1 MKNIYKLFCSIFVL
15 LLFVGCEENFS
26 DSTDFANVAPPTNVS
41 ASFEVTQDNTGL
53 VTITPSGEG
62 AISFSIDYG
71 DGSNTPS
78 PNINNGGNVQHTYA
92 EGSYTVKVTA
102 TGLNGLTA
110 VGEVPL
116 TVSFKA
122 PENLVFTIENDE
134 AVSKQVN
141 VTATADYATMFEFHP
156 GIAGVDPATANIG
169 ETLSYQYAEAGTYT
183 VRVVAKG
190 AAIETTELTKEFE
203 VTAILAPTVSAP
215 DQPDR
220 PSATVVSVYSNNYQ
234 DISGVN
240 FYPNWGQTTQFTEYD
255 LNGDKMLQYS
265 TVNYQGIEM
274 GGNYNLSSFEYL
286 HVDVW
291 TASPE
296 FENLEISLISP
307 SNGEK
312 PVLGKLDQDKWTSLD
327 IPLSEWTN
335 QGLTIA
341 DIFQLKLAIN
351 PWNPSGAGTIFLDN
365 IYFWKENSVELPI
378 KFDNEEKFEG
388 KGNPAMTFALSTNP
402 DDSSDNTG
410 KLSTTEDWWD
420 TAEISLDVPIQ
431 IATGTDNRVSV
442 RVYSPNDDTHRVM
455 MKLEN
460 IVDPGD
466 NSKNEFVE
474 ISKNISAKGWH
485 DVTFDLSD
493 LEGGNQAF
501 PNNDVA
507 WDGNGSFERLI
518 FFIDP
523 GDCNWYGLC
532 NPTYGKV
539 LDFHID
545 DIVLGTHE
553 LPLYPLFDDFE
564 GNGSITWAPDSV
576 GMSVIDNPQG
586 SGKVLKYEDTGGDYA
601 NVRFD
606 LRADHSAKFD
616 LSTNNI
622 FKFKIY
628 IPSAELTGNQ
638 DNKVE
643 LKLQDGSKER
653 PWEGQ
658 HGVSTMLELDKWNN
672 VYIDFSE
679 KSSSTEFSRIVLQVN
694 GEGNQD
700 KVTAYIDDFYYEIP
714 QSHDDFEGN
723 GNIALWEKEVEDMQI
738 IDNPYKGTIN
748 SSDKVLVYHDQG
760 GQQYANIRYYLAT
773 DNSISFDLTN
783 ANKITLDVYMPSSG
797 LTGSQGNK
805 LWLKLQNGNKE
816 RPWEGQITKEQAVE
830 LDKWQRLTFDF
841 SDQSSATEFTRM
853 LVQFN
858 GEDNFD
864 SVKAYIDNVFI
875 HR

>member
-15 LLFVGCEENFS
+15 LLFVGCEDDFS
-26 DSTDFANVAPPTNVS
+26 DTTDFANVAPPSNIS

-53 VTITPSGEG
+53 VTITPSGE
-62 AISFSIDYG
+62 ASISFVVDYG
-71 DGSNTPS
+71 DGSEVSPS
-78 PNINNGGNVQHTYA
+78 IKNGGNTQHTYK

-110 VGEVPL
+110 TGEVPL

-122 PENLVFTIENDE
+122 PENLVLTIANDE
-134 AVSKQVN
+134 VKSKKVN
-141 VTATADYATMFEFHP
+141 VTLAADFATMYEYYP
-156 GIAGVDPATANIG
+156 GVDGVDPVTANIG
-169 ETLSYQYAEAGTYT
+169 ESLSYQYAEAGIYT

-190 AAIETTELTKEFE
+190 AAIETTELTQEFE
-203 VTAILAPTVSAP
+203 VTAILEPTVSAP
-215 DQPDR
+215 EQPDR
-220 PSATVVSVYSNNYQ
+220 PAATVISVFSDKYN
-234 DISGVN
+234 DLTGTD
-240 FYPNWGQTTQFTEYD
+240 FYPWWWQSTQYEEYD
-255 LNGDKMLQYS
+255 LNGDKMLRYS
-265 TVNYQGIEM
+265 KVNYQGVQLAEQQDISKM
-274 GGNYNLSSFEYL
+274 EYM
-286 HVDVW
+286 HIDVW

-296 FENLEISLISP
+296 FENLEISLISA
-307 SNGEK
+307 SNGER
-312 PVLGKLDQDKWTSLD
+312 PVLAKLTQDEWTSFD
-327 IPLSEWTN
+327 IPISDWTSQN
-335 QGLTIA
+335 GFTIN
-341 DIFQLKLAIN
+341 DMHQLKFAIN
-351 PWNPSGAGTIFLDN
+351 PYNGDGAGVIFLDN

-378 KFDNEEKFEG
+378 NFDNEEKFEE
-388 KGNPAMTFALSTNP
+388 KGGFKFELSTDP
-402 DDSSDNTG
+402 EDSSNNTG
-410 KLSTTEDWWD
+410 KITTSTEWWD
-420 TAEISLDVPIQ
+420 TAEITLDVPIE
-431 IATGTDNRVSV
+431 IVKGADNNVSV
-442 RVYSPNDDTHRVM
+442 RFYSPNDDKHRLL

-460 IVDPGD
+460 KDDPNG
-466 NSKNEFVE
+466 SEYLE
-474 ISKNISAKGWH
+474 ISHEVSSKGWH
-485 DVTFDLSD
+485 DLTYDWSTKTTQNYPNDGQPFD
-493 LEGGNQAF
+493 GT
-501 PNNDVA
+501 
-507 WDGNGSFERLI
+507 GSFERLV
-518 FFIDP
+518 FFIDAGSP
-523 GDCNWYGLC
+523 DWCGDCG
-532 NPTYGKV
+532 PTYGQV

-545 DIVLGTHE
+545 NIIKGLPPD
-553 LPLYPLFDDFE
+553 PLYPLYDDFE
-564 GNGSITWAPDSV
+564 GNGSITWAADAV
-576 GMSVIDNPQG
+576 GMSVVDNPHG
-586 SGKVLKYEDTGGDYA
+586 SGKVLKYEDTGGTYA

-606 LRADHSAKFD
+606 LKADHSAKFD

-628 IPSAELTGNQ
+628 IPSADLTGDQ

-679 KSSSTEFSRIVLQVN
+679 KASSTEFSRIVLQVN
-694 GEGNQD
+694 GEGNND
-700 KVTAYIDDFYYEIP
+700 KVTAYIDDFYYEVP

-738 IDNPYKGTIN
+738 IDNPVKGTIN

-797 LTGSQGNK
+797 LTGSQANK
-805 LWLKLQNGNKE
+805 LWLKLQNGNKD
-816 RPWEGQITKEQAVE
+816 RPWEGQITAEQAVE

-858 GEDNFD
+858 GEDNYD
-864 SVKAYIDNVFI
+864 SVMAYIDNVFI

>member
-1 MKNIYKLFCSIFVL
+1 
-15 LLFVGCEENFS
+15 
-26 DSTDFANVAPPTNVS
+26 
-41 ASFEVTQDNTGL
+41 
-53 VTITPSGEG
+53 
-62 AISFSIDYG
+62 
-71 DGSNTPS
+71 
-78 PNINNGGNVQHTYA
+78 
-92 EGSYTVKVTA
+92 VTA

-122 PENLVFTIENDE
+122 PENLVLTITNDE
-134 AVSKQVN
+134 VKSKKVN
-141 VTATADYATMFEFHP
+141 VTLTADFATMYEYYP
-156 GIAGVDPATANIG
+156 GVDGVDPVTANIG
-169 ETLSYQYAEAGTYT
+169 ESLSYQYAEAGIYT

-190 AAIETTELTKEFE
+190 GAIETTELTQDFE
-203 VTAILAPTVSAP
+203 VTAILQPTVSAP
-215 DQPDR
+215 AQPDR
-220 PSATVVSVYSNNYQ
+220 PAATVVSVYSNKYQ
-234 DISGVN
+234 DINGVN
-240 FYPNWGQTTQFTEYD
+240 FYPNWGQTTQFAEYD

-265 TVNYQGIEM
+265 TVNYQGIEL
-274 GGNYNLSSFEYL
+274 GGNYDLSSFEYM

-378 KFDNEEKFEG
+378 NFDNEEKFEG
-388 KGNPAMTFALSTNP
+388 KGGFQFALSTDP
-402 DDSSDNTG
+402 DDSSNNTG
-410 KLSTTEDWWD
+410 KITTSTEWWD
-420 TAEISLDVPIQ
+420 TAEITLDVPIE
-431 IATGTDNRVSV
+431 IVKGADNNVSV
-442 RVYSPNDDTHRVM
+442 RFYSPNDDKHRLL

-460 IVDPGD
+460 KDDPNG
-466 NSKNEFVE
+466 SEYLE
-474 ISKNISAKGWH
+474 ISHEVNSKGWH
-485 DVTFDLSD
+485 DLTYDWSTKTTQNYPNDGQPFD
-493 LEGGNQAF
+493 GT
-501 PNNDVA
+501 
-507 WDGNGSFERLI
+507 GSFERLV
-518 FFIDP
+518 FFIDAGSP
-523 GDCNWYGLC
+523 DWCGDCG
-532 NPTYGKV
+532 PTFGQT

-545 DIVLGTHE
+545 NIIKGLPPD
-553 LPLYPLFDDFE
+553 PLYPLFDDFE
-564 GNGSITWAPDSV
+564 GNGSITWAADAV
-576 GMSVIDNPQG
+576 GMNVIDNPHG

-606 LRADHSAKFD
+606 LKADHSAKFD

-628 IPSAELTGNQ
+628 IPSAELTGNL

-643 LKLQDGSKER
+643 LKLQDGSKDR

-679 KSSSTEFSRIVLQVN
+679 KASSTEFSRIVLQVN
-694 GEGNQD
+694 GEGNND
-700 KVTAYIDDFYYEIP
+700 KVTAYIDDFYYEVP

-723 GNIALWEKEVEDMQI
+723 GNIALWEKELEDMQI
-738 IDNPYKGTIN
+738 IDNPVKGTIN

-760 GQQYANIRYYLAT
+760 GQQYANIRYYLAS

-783 ANKITLDVYMPSSG
+783 ANKITLDVYMPSSD
-797 LTGSQGNK
+797 LTGTQVNK
-805 LWLKLQNGNKE
+805 PWLKLQNGNKD
-816 RPWEGQITKEQAVE
+816 RPWEGQITAEQAVE

>member
-1 MKNIYKLFCSIFVL
+1 MKNIYKLFSSIFVL
-15 LLFVGCEENFS
+15 LLFVGCEDDFS
-26 DSTDFANVAPPTNVS
+26 DTTDFANVAPPSNIS

-62 AISFSIDYG
+62 SISFVIDYG
-71 DGSNTPS
+71 DGSELSPS
-78 PNINNGGNVQHTYA
+78 INNGGNIQHTYK

-122 PENLVFTIENDE
+122 PENLVLTITNDE
-134 AVSKQVN
+134 VKSKKVN
-141 VTATADYATMFEFHP
+141 VTLTADFATMYEYYP
-156 GIAGVDPATANIG
+156 GVDGVDPVTANIG
-169 ETLSYQYAEAGTYT
+169 ESLSYQYAEAGIYT

-190 AAIETTELTKEFE
+190 GAIETTELTQDFE
-203 VTAILAPTVSAP
+203 VTAILQPTVSAP
-215 DQPDR
+215 AQPDR
-220 PSATVVSVYSNNYQ
+220 PAATVVSVYSNKYQ
-234 DISGVN
+234 DINGVN
-240 FYPNWGQTTQFTEYD
+240 FYPNWGQTTQFAEYD

-265 TVNYQGIEM
+265 TVNYQGIEL
-274 GGNYNLSSFEYL
+274 GGNYDLSSFEYM

-378 KFDNEEKFEG
+378 NFDNEEKFEG
-388 KGNPAMTFALSTNP
+388 KGGFQFALSTDP
-402 DDSSDNTG
+402 DDSSNNTG
-410 KLSTTEDWWD
+410 KITTSTEWWD
-420 TAEISLDVPIQ
+420 TAEITLDVPIE
-431 IATGTDNRVSV
+431 IVKGADNNVSV
-442 RVYSPNDDTHRVM
+442 RFYSPNDDKHRLL

-460 IVDPGD
+460 KDDPNG
-466 NSKNEFVE
+466 SEYLE
-474 ISKNISAKGWH
+474 ISHEVSSKGWH
-485 DVTFDLSD
+485 DLTYDWSTKTTQNYPNDGQPFD
-493 LEGGNQAF
+493 GT
-501 PNNDVA
+501 
-507 WDGNGSFERLI
+507 GSFERLV
-518 FFIDP
+518 FFIDAGSP
-523 GDCNWYGLC
+523 DWCGDCG
-532 NPTYGKV
+532 PTFGQT

-545 DIVLGTHE
+545 NIIKGLPPD
-553 LPLYPLFDDFE
+553 PLYPLFDDFE
-564 GNGSITWAPDSV
+564 GNGSITWAADAV
-576 GMSVIDNPQG
+576 GMNVIDNPHG

-606 LRADHSAKFD
+606 LKADHSAKFD

-628 IPSAELTGNQ
+628 IPSAELTGNL

-643 LKLQDGSKER
+643 LKLQDGSKDR

-679 KSSSTEFSRIVLQVN
+679 KASSTEFSRIVLQVN
-694 GEGNQD
+694 GEGNND
-700 KVTAYIDDFYYEIP
+700 KVTAYIDDFYYEVP

-723 GNIALWEKEVEDMQI
+723 GNIALWEKELEDMQI
-738 IDNPYKGTIN
+738 IDNPVKGTIN

-760 GQQYANIRYYLAT
+760 GQQYANIRYYLAS

-783 ANKITLDVYMPSSG
+783 ANKITLDVYMPSSD
-797 LTGSQGNK
+797 LTGTQVNK
-805 LWLKLQNGNKE
+805 LWLKLQNGNKD
-816 RPWEGQITKEQAVE
+816 RPWEGQITAEQAVE

>member
-53 VTITPSGEG
+53 VTITPTADG
-62 AISFSIDYG
+62 AISFSIEYG
-71 DGSNTPS
+71 DGSSRPS
-78 PNINNGGNVQHTYA
+78 PTINNGGNVQHTYA
-92 EGSYTVKVTA
+92 EGSYIVKVTA

-122 PENLVFTIENDE
+122 PENLTFTIEND
-134 AVSKQVN
+134 ATVSKQVN
-141 VTATADYATMFEFHP
+141 VTATADFATMFEFHP

-190 AAIETTELTKEFE
+190 AAIETTELTQEFE

-215 DQPDR
+215 TPPDR
-220 PSATVVSVYSNNYQ
+220 PSATVISVFSDAYTSVA
-234 DISGVN
+234 DVN
-240 FYPNWGQTTQFTEYD
+240 MNPDWGQQWQGSGYAELD
-255 LNGDKMLQYS
+255 LNGDKITHYS
-265 TVNYQGIEM
+265 KISYQGVQYAKTDISNM
-274 GGNYNLSSFEYL
+274 EYL
-286 HVDVW
+286 HIDAW
-291 TASPE
+291 TADLNQLKT
-296 FENLEISLISP
+296 FLIREP
-307 SNGEK
+307 GNANPREVAVAK
-312 PVLGKLDQDKWTSLD
+312 ELTKDQWTSFD
-327 IPLSEWTN
+327 IPLSEWTS
-335 QGLTIA
+335 QGITLGDLFQFKFEGVDQWAQA
-341 DIFQLKLAIN
+341 DV
-351 PWNPSGAGTIFLDN
+351 FLDN

-378 KFDNEEKFEG
+378 RFDNEEKFEG
-388 KGNPAMTFALSTNP
+388 KGGFTFALSTDPEDNTN
-402 DDSSDNTG
+402 NTG
-410 KLSTTEDWWD
+410 KITTSTEWWD
-420 TAEISLDVPIQ
+420 TAEINLDVPLEIVSG
-431 IATGTDNRVSV
+431 ADNNVTV
-442 RVYSPNDDTHRVM
+442 RFYSPNDDVHRLL

-460 IVDPGD
+460 IVDPND
-466 NSKNEFVE
+466 NSKNTYLEL
-474 ISKNISAKGWH
+474 SKEVSSKGWH
-485 DVTFDLSD
+485 YLTYDWSEKTTQNWPND
-493 LEGGNQAF
+493 GAAF
-501 PNNDVA
+501 N
-507 WDGNGSFERLI
+507 GTGSFERLI
-518 FFIDP
+518 FFIDAGAP
-523 GDCNWYGLC
+523 DWCGTCGSSYGQ
-532 NPTYGKV
+532 V

-545 DIVLGTHE
+545 DIMKGLPPD
-553 LPLYPLFDDFE
+553 PLYPLFDDFE
-564 GNGSITWAPDSV
+564 GNGSITWVDDAV
-576 GMSVIDNPQG
+576 GMSVVDNPHG
-586 SGKVLKYEDTGGDYA
+586 SGKVLKYEDTGGQYA

-606 LRADHSAKFD
+606 LKSDHSAKFD

-628 IPSAELTGNQ
+628 IPSADLTGNQ

-679 KSSSTEFSRIVLQVN
+679 KSSSTEFSRIVFQVN
-694 GEGNQD
+694 GENNND
-700 KVTAYIDDFYYEIP
+700 KVTAYIDDFYYEVP

-723 GNIALWEKEVEDMQI
+723 GNIAKWEEELENMQI
-738 IDNPYKGTIN
+738 IDNPVKGSIN
-748 SSDKVLVYHDQG
+748 STNKVLVYEDKG
-760 GQQYANIRYYLAT
+760 GQQYANIRYYLAS

-783 ANKITLDVYMPSSG
+783 ANKVTLDVYMPSDG
-797 LTGSQGNK
+797 LTGSQDNK
-805 LWLKLQNGNKE
+805 LWLKLQDGTTSQ
-816 RPWEGQITKEQAVE
+816 PWVGQVTKEQAVE

-841 SDQSSATEFTRM
+841 SDQSSATQFTRM

-858 GEDNFD
+858 GENNFD

>member
-1 MKNIYKLFCSIFVL
+1 MKMKNIYKLFSSIFVL
-15 LLFVGCEENFS
+15 LLFVGCEDDFS
-26 DSTDFANVAPPTNVS
+26 DTTDFANVAPPSNIS

-62 AISFSIDYG
+62 SISFVIDYG
-71 DGSNTPS
+71 DGSELSPS
-78 PNINNGGNVQHTYA
+78 INNGGNIQHTYK

-122 PENLVFTIENDE
+122 PENLVLTITNDE
-134 AVSKQVN
+134 VKSKKVN
-141 VTATADYATMFEFHP
+141 VTLTADFATMYEYYP
-156 GIAGVDPATANIG
+156 GVDGVDPVTANIG
-169 ETLSYQYAEAGTYT
+169 ESLSYQYAEAGIYT

-190 AAIETTELTKEFE
+190 GAIETTELTQDFE
-203 VTAILAPTVSAP
+203 VTAILQPTVSAP
-215 DQPDR
+215 AQPDR
-220 PSATVVSVYSNNYQ
+220 PAATVVSVYSNKYQ
-234 DISGVN
+234 DINGVN
-240 FYPNWGQTTQFTEYD
+240 FYPNWGQTTQFAEYD

-265 TVNYQGIEM
+265 TVNYQGIEL
-274 GGNYNLSSFEYL
+274 GGNYDLSSFEYM

-378 KFDNEEKFEG
+378 NFDNEEKFEG
-388 KGNPAMTFALSTNP
+388 KGGFQFALSTDP
-402 DDSSDNTG
+402 DDSSNNTG
-410 KLSTTEDWWD
+410 KITTSTEWWD
-420 TAEISLDVPIQ
+420 TAEITLDVPIE
-431 IATGTDNRVSV
+431 IVKGADNNVSV
-442 RVYSPNDDTHRVM
+442 RFYSPNDDKHRLL

-460 IVDPGD
+460 KDDPNG
-466 NSKNEFVE
+466 SEYLE
-474 ISKNISAKGWH
+474 ISHEVSSKGWH
-485 DVTFDLSD
+485 DLTYDWSTKTTQNYPNDGQPFD
-493 LEGGNQAF
+493 GT
-501 PNNDVA
+501 
-507 WDGNGSFERLI
+507 GSFERLV
-518 FFIDP
+518 FFIDAGSP
-523 GDCNWYGLC
+523 DWCGDCG
-532 NPTYGKV
+532 PTFGQT

-545 DIVLGTHE
+545 NIIKGLPPD
-553 LPLYPLFDDFE
+553 PLYPLFDDFE
-564 GNGSITWAPDSV
+564 GNGSITWAADAV
-576 GMSVIDNPQG
+576 GMNVIDNPHG

-606 LRADHSAKFD
+606 LKADHSAKFD

-628 IPSAELTGNQ
+628 IPSAELTGNL

-643 LKLQDGSKER
+643 LKLQDGSKDR

-679 KSSSTEFSRIVLQVN
+679 KASSTEFSRIVLQVN
-694 GEGNQD
+694 GEGNND
-700 KVTAYIDDFYYEIP
+700 KVTAYIDDFYYEVP

-723 GNIALWEKEVEDMQI
+723 GNIALWEKELEDMQI
-738 IDNPYKGTIN
+738 IDNPVKGTIN

-760 GQQYANIRYYLAT
+760 GQQYANIRYYLAS

-783 ANKITLDVYMPSSG
+783 ANKITLDVYMPSSD
-797 LTGSQGNK
+797 LTGTQVNK
-805 LWLKLQNGNKE
+805 LWLKLQNGNKD
-816 RPWEGQITKEQAVE
+816 RPWEGQITAEQAVE

>member
-71 DGSNTPS
+71 DGSEVSPS
-78 PNINNGGNVQHTYA
+78 IKSGGNIQHTYK

-110 VGEVPL
+110 TGEVPL

-122 PENLVFTIENDE
+122 PENLVFTIEND
-134 AVSKQVN
+134 ATVSKQVN
-141 VTATADYATMFEFHP
+141 VTATADFATMFEFHP

-190 AAIETTELTKEFE
+190 AAIETTELTQEFE

-215 DQPDR
+215 EQPDR
-220 PSATVVSVYSNNYQ
+220 PSATVVSVYSNKYQ
-234 DISGVN
+234 DITGVN

-265 TVNYQGIEM
+265 TVNYQGIEF
-274 GGNYNLSSFEYL
+274 GANYDLSSFEYM

-365 IYFWKENSVELPI
+365 IYFWKANSVELPI
-378 KFDNEEKFEG
+378 RFDNEEKFEG
-388 KGNPAMTFALSTNP
+388 KDGFTFALSTNP

-410 KLSTTEDWWD
+410 KITTSEAEWD
-420 TAEISLDVPIQ
+420 TAEIGLDVPIQ
-431 IATGTDNRVSV
+431 IATGADNRVSV
-442 RVYSPNDDTHRVM
+442 RLYSPNDDTHRLM

-460 IVDPGD
+460 IVNPSNDPD
-466 NSKNEFVE
+466 NEYLELAKNFQG
-474 ISKNISAKGWH
+474 KGWH
-485 DVTFDLSD
+485 ELTFDFSE
-493 LEGGNQAF
+493 LEGGKQAY
-501 PNNDVA
+501 PNDGLD

-523 GDCNWYGLC
+523 GQCGWYGAC
-532 NPTYGKV
+532 SNTYNKV

-564 GNGSITWAPDSV
+564 GNGSITWADDAV
-576 GMSVIDNPQG
+576 GMSVVDNPHG
-586 SGKVLKYEDTGGDYA
+586 SGKVLKYEDTGGQYA

-606 LRADHSAKFD
+606 LKSDHSAKFD

-628 IPSAELTGNQ
+628 IPSADLTGNQ

-679 KSSSTEFSRIVLQVN
+679 KSSSTEFSRIVFQVN
-694 GEGNQD
+694 GENNND
-700 KVTAYIDDFYYEIP
+700 KVTAYIDDFYYEVP

-723 GNIALWEKEVEDMQI
+723 GNIAKWEEELENMQI
-738 IDNPYKGTIN
+738 IDNPVKGSIN
-748 SSDKVLVYHDQG
+748 SSNKVLVYEDKGSQP
-760 GQQYANIRYYLAT
+760 YANIRYYLAS

-783 ANKITLDVYMPSSG
+783 ANKVTLDVYMPSAD
-797 LTGSQGNK
+797 LTGSQDNK

-816 RPWEGQITKEQAVE
+816 RPWEGQITKEQSVE

-858 GEDNFD
+858 GENNYD

>member
-1 MKNIYKLFCSIFVL
+1 
-15 LLFVGCEENFS
+15 
-26 DSTDFANVAPPTNVS
+26 
-41 ASFEVTQDNTGL
+41 
-53 VTITPSGEG
+53 
-62 AISFSIDYG
+62 
-71 DGSNTPS
+71 
-78 PNINNGGNVQHTYA
+78 
-92 EGSYTVKVTA
+92 
-102 TGLNGLTA
+102 LNGLTA

-122 PENLVFTIENDE
+122 PENLVLTITNDE
-134 AVSKQVN
+134 VKSKKVN
-141 VTATADYATMFEFHP
+141 VTLTADFATMYEYYP
-156 GIAGVDPATANIG
+156 GVDGVDPVTANIG
-169 ETLSYQYAEAGTYT
+169 ESLSYQYAEAGIYT

-190 AAIETTELTKEFE
+190 GAIETTELTQDFE
-203 VTAILAPTVSAP
+203 VTAILQPTVSAP
-215 DQPDR
+215 AQPDR
-220 PSATVVSVYSNNYQ
+220 PAATVVSVYSNKYQ
-234 DISGVN
+234 DINGVN
-240 FYPNWGQTTQFTEYD
+240 FYPNWGQTTQFAEYD

-265 TVNYQGIEM
+265 TVNYQGIEL
-274 GGNYNLSSFEYL
+274 GGNYDLSSFEYM

-378 KFDNEEKFEG
+378 NFDNEEKFEG
-388 KGNPAMTFALSTNP
+388 KGGFQFALSTDP
-402 DDSSDNTG
+402 DDSSNNTG
-410 KLSTTEDWWD
+410 KITTSTEWWD
-420 TAEISLDVPIQ
+420 TAEITLDVPIE
-431 IATGTDNRVSV
+431 IVKGADNNVSV
-442 RVYSPNDDTHRVM
+442 RFYSPNDDKHRLL

-460 IVDPGD
+460 KDDPNG
-466 NSKNEFVE
+466 SEYLE
-474 ISKNISAKGWH
+474 ISHEVSSKGWH
-485 DVTFDLSD
+485 DLTYDWSTKTTQNYPNDGQPFD
-493 LEGGNQAF
+493 GT
-501 PNNDVA
+501 
-507 WDGNGSFERLI
+507 GSFERLV
-518 FFIDP
+518 FFIDAGSP
-523 GDCNWYGLC
+523 DWCGDCG
-532 NPTYGKV
+532 PTFGQT

-545 DIVLGTHE
+545 NIIKGLPPD
-553 LPLYPLFDDFE
+553 PLYPLFDDFE
-564 GNGSITWAPDSV
+564 GNGSITWAADAV
-576 GMSVIDNPQG
+576 GMNVIDNPHG

-606 LRADHSAKFD
+606 LKADHSAKFD

-628 IPSAELTGNQ
+628 IPSAELTGNL

-643 LKLQDGSKER
+643 LKLQDGSKDR

-679 KSSSTEFSRIVLQVN
+679 KASSTEFSRIVLQVN
-694 GEGNQD
+694 GEGNND
-700 KVTAYIDDFYYEIP
+700 KVTAYIDDFYYEVP

-723 GNIALWEKEVEDMQI
+723 GNIALWEKELEDMQI
-738 IDNPYKGTIN
+738 IDNPVKGTIN

-760 GQQYANIRYYLAT
+760 GQQYANIRYYLAS

-783 ANKITLDVYMPSSG
+783 ANKITLDVYMPSSD
-797 LTGSQGNK
+797 LTGTQVNK
-805 LWLKLQNGNKE
+805 LWLKLQNGNKD
-816 RPWEGQITKEQAVE
+816 RPWEGQITAEQAVE

>member
-1 MKNIYKLFCSIFVL
+1 MKNIYKLFSSIFVL
-15 LLFVGCEENFS
+15 LLFVGCEDDFS
-26 DSTDFANVAPPTNVS
+26 DTTDFANVAPPSNIS

-62 AISFSIDYG
+62 SISFVIDYG
-71 DGSNTPS
+71 DGSEVSPS
-78 PNINNGGNVQHTYA
+78 INNGGNIQHTYK

-122 PENLVFTIENDE
+122 PENLVLTITNDE
-134 AVSKQVN
+134 VKSKKVN
-141 VTATADYATMFEFHP
+141 VTLTADFATMYEYYP
-156 GIAGVDPATANIG
+156 GVDGVDPVTANIG
-169 ETLSYQYAEAGTYT
+169 ESLSYQYAEAGIYN

-190 AAIETTELTKEFE
+190 GAIETTELTQEFE

-215 DQPDR
+215 TPPDR
-220 PSATVVSVYSNNYQ
+220 PSATVISVYSNKYQ

-240 FYPNWGQTTQFTEYD
+240 FYPNWGQTTQFAEYD

-265 TVNYQGIEM
+265 NVNYQGIEL
-274 GGNYNLSSFEYL
+274 GGNYDVSSFEYL

-312 PVLGKLDQDKWTSLD
+312 PVLGKLNQDQWTSLD
-327 IPLSEWTN
+327 IPLTEWTN

-341 DIFQLKLAIN
+341 DIFQFKLAIN
-351 PWNPSGAGTIFLDN
+351 PWNPSGAGVIFLDN

-378 KFDNEEKFEG
+378 NFDNEEKFEG
-388 KGNPAMTFALSTNP
+388 KGGFQFALSTDP
-402 DDSSDNTG
+402 DDSSNNTA
-410 KLSTTEDWWD
+410 KITTSPEWWD
-420 TAEISLDVPIQ
+420 TAEITLDVPIE
-431 IATGTDNRVSV
+431 IVEGADNNVSV
-442 RVYSPNDDTHRVM
+442 RFYSPNDDKHRLL

-460 IVDPGD
+460 KDDPNG
-466 NSKNEFVE
+466 SEYLE
-474 ISKNISAKGWH
+474 ISQEVSSKGWH
-485 DVTFDLSD
+485 DLTYDWSTKTTQNYPNDGQPFD
-493 LEGGNQAF
+493 GT
-501 PNNDVA
+501 
-507 WDGNGSFERLI
+507 GSFERLV
-518 FFIDP
+518 FFIDAGSP
-523 GDCNWYGLC
+523 DWCGDCG
-532 NPTYGKV
+532 PTFGQT

-545 DIVLGTHE
+545 NIIKGLPPD
-553 LPLYPLFDDFE
+553 PLYPLFDDFE
-564 GNGSITWAPDSV
+564 GNGSITWAADAV
-576 GMSVIDNPQG
+576 GMTVVDNPYG
-586 SGKVLKYEDTGGDYA
+586 SGKALKYEDTGGQYA
-601 NVRFD
+601 NIRFD
-606 LRADHSAKFD
+606 LKADHSAKFD

-628 IPSAELTGNQ
+628 IPSADLTGNQ

-679 KSSSTEFSRIVLQVN
+679 KSSSTEFSRIVFQVN
-694 GEGNQD
+694 GENNYD
-700 KVTAYIDDFYYEIP
+700 NVTAYIDDFYYEVP

-723 GNIALWEKEVEDMQI
+723 GNIALWEKELEDMQI
-738 IDNPYKGTIN
+738 IDNPVKGTIN

-783 ANKITLDVYMPSSG
+783 ANKVTLDVYMSSSG
-797 LTGSQGNK
+797 LTGSQDNK

-816 RPWEGQITKEQAVE
+816 RPWEGQITAEQPVE

-841 SDQSSATEFTRM
+841 SGQSSATEFTRM

-858 GEDNFD
+858 GENNFD
-864 SVKAYIDNVFI
+864 SVMAYIDNVFI

>member
-431 IATGTDNRVSV
+431 IATGADNRVSV

-738 IDNPYKGTIN
+738 IDNPFKGTMN

>member
-71 DGSNTPS
+71 DGSNRPS
-78 PNINNGGNVQHTYA
+78 PTINNGGNVQHIYA

-122 PENLVFTIENDE
+122 PENLTFTIEND
-134 AVSKQVN
+134 ATVSKQVN
-141 VTATADYATMFEFHP
+141 VTATADFATMFEFHP

-190 AAIETTELTKEFE
+190 AAIETTELTQEFE

-215 DQPDR
+215 EQPDR
-220 PSATVVSVYSNNYQ
+220 PSATVVSVYSNKYQ
-234 DISGVN
+234 DITGVN

-265 TVNYQGIEM
+265 TVNYQGIEF
-274 GGNYNLSSFEYL
+274 GANYDLSSFEYM

-365 IYFWKENSVELPI
+365 IYFWKANSVELPI
-378 KFDNEEKFEG
+378 RFDNEEKFEG
-388 KGNPAMTFALSTNP
+388 KGGFTFALSTNP

-410 KLSTTEDWWD
+410 KITTSEAEWD
-420 TAEISLDVPIQ
+420 TAEIGLDVPIQ
-431 IATGTDNRVSV
+431 IATGADNRVSV
-442 RVYSPNDDTHRVM
+442 RLYSPNDDTHRLM

-460 IVDPGD
+460 IVNPSNDPD
-466 NSKNEFVE
+466 NEYLELAKNFQG
-474 ISKNISAKGWH
+474 KGWH
-485 DVTFDLSD
+485 ELTFDFSE
-493 LEGGNQAF
+493 LEGGKQAY
-501 PNNDVA
+501 PNDGLD

-523 GDCNWYGLC
+523 GQCGWYGAC
-532 NPTYGKV
+532 SNTYNKV

-564 GNGSITWAPDSV
+564 GNGSITWADDAV
-576 GMSVIDNPQG
+576 GMSVVDNPHG
-586 SGKVLKYEDTGGDYA
+586 SGKVLKYEDTGGQYA
-601 NVRFD
+601 NIRFD

-628 IPSAELTGNQ
+628 IPSADLTGNQ

-643 LKLQDGSKER
+643 LKLQDGSKDR

-679 KSSSTEFSRIVLQVN
+679 KSSSTEFSRIVFQVN
-694 GEGNQD
+694 GENNND

-723 GNIALWEKEVEDMQI
+723 GNIAKWEEELENMQI
-738 IDNPYKGTIN
+738 IDNPVKGSIN
-748 SSDKVLVYHDQG
+748 SSNKVLVYEDKGSQP
-760 GQQYANIRYYLAT
+760 YANIRYYLAS

-783 ANKITLDVYMPSSG
+783 ANKVTLDVYMPSAD
-797 LTGSQGNK
+797 LTGSQDNK

-816 RPWEGQITKEQAVE
+816 RPWEGQITKEQSVE

-858 GEDNFD
+858 GENNND

>member
-1 MKNIYKLFCSIFVL
+1 MKMKNIYKLFSSIFVL
-15 LLFVGCEENFS
+15 LLFVGCEDDFS
-26 DSTDFANVAPPTNVS
+26 DTTDFANVAPPSNIS

-62 AISFSIDYG
+62 SISFVIDYG
-71 DGSNTPS
+71 DGSELSPS
-78 PNINNGGNVQHTYA
+78 INNGGNIQHTYK

-122 PENLVFTIENDE
+122 PENLVLTITNDE
-134 AVSKQVN
+134 VKSKKVN
-141 VTATADYATMFEFHP
+141 VTLTADFATMYEYYP
-156 GIAGVDPATANIG
+156 GVDGVDPVTANIG
-169 ETLSYQYAEAGTYT
+169 ESLSYQYAEAGIYT

-190 AAIETTELTKEFE
+190 GAIETTELTQDFE
-203 VTAILAPTVSAP
+203 VTAILQPTVSAP
-215 DQPDR
+215 AQPDR
-220 PSATVVSVYSNNYQ
+220 PAATVVSVYSNKYQ
-234 DISGVN
+234 DINGVN
-240 FYPNWGQTTQFTEYD
+240 FYPNWGQTTQFAEYD

-265 TVNYQGIEM
+265 TVNYQGIEL
-274 GGNYNLSSFEYL
+274 GGNYDLSSFEYM

-378 KFDNEEKFEG
+378 NFDNEEKFEG
-388 KGNPAMTFALSTNP
+388 KGGFQFALSTDP
-402 DDSSDNTG
+402 DDSSNNTG
-410 KLSTTEDWWD
+410 KITTSTEWWD
-420 TAEISLDVPIQ
+420 TAEITLDVPIE
-431 IATGTDNRVSV
+431 IVKGADNNVSV
-442 RVYSPNDDTHRVM
+442 RFYSPNDDKHRLL

-460 IVDPGD
+460 KDDPNG
-466 NSKNEFVE
+466 SEYLE
-474 ISKNISAKGWH
+474 ISHEVSSKGWH
-485 DVTFDLSD
+485 DLTYDWSTKTTQNYPNDGQPFD
-493 LEGGNQAF
+493 GT
-501 PNNDVA
+501 
-507 WDGNGSFERLI
+507 GSFERLV
-518 FFIDP
+518 FFIDAGSP
-523 GDCNWYGLC
+523 DWCGDCG
-532 NPTYGKV
+532 PTFGQT

-545 DIVLGTHE
+545 NIIKGLPPD
-553 LPLYPLFDDFE
+553 PLYPLFDDFE
-564 GNGSITWAPDSV
+564 GNGSITWAADAV
-576 GMSVIDNPQG
+576 GMNVIDNPHG

-606 LRADHSAKFD
+606 LKADHSAKFD

-628 IPSAELTGNQ
+628 IPSAELTGNL

-643 LKLQDGSKER
+643 LKLQDGSKDR

-679 KSSSTEFSRIVLQVN
+679 KASSTEFSRIVLQVN
-694 GEGNQD
+694 GEGNND
-700 KVTAYIDDFYYEIP
+700 KVTAYIDDFYYEVP

-723 GNIALWEKEVEDMQI
+723 GNIALWEKELEDMQI
-738 IDNPYKGTIN
+738 IDNPVKGTIN

-760 GQQYANIRYYLAT
+760 GQQYANIRYYLAS

-783 ANKITLDVYMPSSG
+783 ANKITLDVYMPSSD
-797 LTGSQGNK
+797 LTGTQVNK

-816 RPWEGQITKEQAVE
+816 RPWEGQITAEQAVE

>member
-15 LLFVGCEENFS
+15 LLFIGCEENFS

-71 DGSNTPS
+71 DGSQVSPS
-78 PNINNGGNVQHTYA
+78 IKSGGNIQHTYK

-122 PENLVFTIENDE
+122 PENLAFTIENDA

-190 AAIETTELTKEFE
+190 AAIETTELTQEFE

-215 DQPDR
+215 EQPDR
-220 PSATVVSVYSNNYQ
+220 PSATVVSVYSNKYQ
-234 DISGVN
+234 DITGVN

-265 TVNYQGIEM
+265 TVNYQGIEF
-274 GGNYNLSSFEYL
+274 GGNYDLSSFEYM

-365 IYFWKENSVELPI
+365 IYFWKANSVELPI
-378 KFDNEEKFEG
+378 RFDKEEKFEG
-388 KGNPAMTFALSTNP
+388 KGGFTFALSTNP

-410 KLSTTEDWWD
+410 KITTSEAEWD
-420 TAEISLDVPIQ
+420 TAEIGLDVPIQ
-431 IATGTDNRVSV
+431 LAAGADNRVSV

-466 NSKNEFVE
+466 RTKNEYLE
-474 ISKNISAKGWH
+474 LAKNITGKGWH
-485 DVTFDLSD
+485 ELTFDFDELQ
-493 LEGGNQAF
+493 GGNQAY
-501 PNNDVA
+501 PNNNDS

-523 GDCNWYGLC
+523 GQCAWYGTC
-532 NPTYGKV
+532 SNTYNKV

-553 LPLYPLFDDFE
+553 LPLYPLFDNFE
-564 GNGSITWAPDSV
+564 GNGSITWADDAV
-576 GMSVIDNPQG
+576 GMSVVDNPHG
-586 SGKVLKYEDTGGDYA
+586 SGKVLKYEDTGGQYA
-601 NVRFD
+601 NIRFD

-628 IPSAELTGNQ
+628 IPSADLTGNQ

-643 LKLQDGSKER
+643 LKLQDGSKDR

-658 HGVSTMLELDKWNN
+658 HGVSTMLEVDKWNN

-679 KSSSTEFSRIVLQVN
+679 KASSTEFSRIVFQVN
-694 GEGNQD
+694 GENNND
-700 KVTAYIDDFYYEIP
+700 NVTAYIDDFYYEIP

-723 GNIALWEKEVEDMQI
+723 GNIAKWEEELEHMQM
-738 IDNPYKGTIN
+738 IDNPVKGTIN

-760 GQQYANIRYYLAT
+760 GEKYANIRYYLAS
-773 DNSISFDLTN
+773 DNSISFDLTD
-783 ANKITLDVYMPSSG
+783 ANKVTLDVYMPSTD
-797 LTGSQGNK
+797 LTGSQDNK

-858 GEDNFD
+858 GENNND

>member
-1 MKNIYKLFCSIFVL
+1 
-15 LLFVGCEENFS
+15 
-26 DSTDFANVAPPTNVS
+26 
-41 ASFEVTQDNTGL
+41 
-53 VTITPSGEG
+53 
-62 AISFSIDYG
+62 
-71 DGSNTPS
+71 
-78 PNINNGGNVQHTYA
+78 
-92 EGSYTVKVTA
+92 VTA

-122 PENLVFTIENDE
+122 PENLVLTITNDE
-134 AVSKQVN
+134 VKSKKVN
-141 VTATADYATMFEFHP
+141 VTLTADFATMYEYYP
-156 GIAGVDPATANIG
+156 GVDGVDPVTANIG
-169 ETLSYQYAEAGTYT
+169 ESLSYQYAEAGIYT

-190 AAIETTELTKEFE
+190 GAIETTELTQDFE
-203 VTAILAPTVSAP
+203 VTAILQPTVSAP
-215 DQPDR
+215 AQPDR
-220 PSATVVSVYSNNYQ
+220 PAATVVSVYSNKYQ
-234 DISGVN
+234 DINGVN
-240 FYPNWGQTTQFTEYD
+240 FYPNWGQTTQFAEYD

-265 TVNYQGIEM
+265 TVNYQGIEL
-274 GGNYNLSSFEYL
+274 GGNYDLSSFEYM

-378 KFDNEEKFEG
+378 NFDNEEKFEG
-388 KGNPAMTFALSTNP
+388 KGGFQFALSTDP
-402 DDSSDNTG
+402 DDSSNNTG
-410 KLSTTEDWWD
+410 KITTSTEWWD
-420 TAEISLDVPIQ
+420 TAEITLDVPIE
-431 IATGTDNRVSV
+431 IVKGADNNVSV
-442 RVYSPNDDTHRVM
+442 RFYSPNDDKHRLL

-460 IVDPGD
+460 KDDPNG
-466 NSKNEFVE
+466 SEYLE
-474 ISKNISAKGWH
+474 ISHEVSSKGWH
-485 DVTFDLSD
+485 DLTYDWSTKTTQNYPNDGQPFD
-493 LEGGNQAF
+493 GT
-501 PNNDVA
+501 
-507 WDGNGSFERLI
+507 GSFERLV
-518 FFIDP
+518 FFIDAGSP
-523 GDCNWYGLC
+523 DWCGDCG
-532 NPTYGKV
+532 PTFGQT

-545 DIVLGTHE
+545 NIIKGLPPD
-553 LPLYPLFDDFE
+553 PLYPLFDDFE
-564 GNGSITWAPDSV
+564 GNGSITWAADAV
-576 GMSVIDNPQG
+576 GMNVIDNPHG

-606 LRADHSAKFD
+606 LKADHSAKFD

-628 IPSAELTGNQ
+628 IPSAELTGNL

-643 LKLQDGSKER
+643 LKLQDGSKDR

-679 KSSSTEFSRIVLQVN
+679 KASSTEFSRIVLQVN
-694 GEGNQD
+694 GEGNND
-700 KVTAYIDDFYYEIP
+700 KVTAYIDDFYYEVP

-723 GNIALWEKEVEDMQI
+723 GNIALWEKELEDMQI
-738 IDNPYKGTIN
+738 IDNPVKGTIN

-760 GQQYANIRYYLAT
+760 GQQYANIRYYLAS

-783 ANKITLDVYMPSSG
+783 ANKITLDVYMPSSD
-797 LTGSQGNK
+797 LTGTQVNK
-805 LWLKLQNGNKE
+805 LWLKLQNGNKD
-816 RPWEGQITKEQAVE
+816 RPWEGQITAEQAVE

>member
-738 IDNPYKGTIN
+738 IDNPFKGTIN